1 MTTSIRVADYLYQRL
16 KHAGVDHLFGVPGDY
31 NLWLLEALL
40 QQGQIEWTSNAN
52 ELNAAYA
59 ADGYARTKGLAALIT
74 TFGVGEL
81 SALNGIAGS
90 AAEHVPVL
98 HIVGA
103 PPLSAQATKS
113 PMHHTFGDG
122 DFQRFLRIHA
132 EVSAGCSMLTPEN
145 AVGEIDRVLNLVLE
159 QKKPG
164 YLVIPMDV
172 VNHLVAVVEPWPTRP
187 VQPAPPAVLADFRH
201 ALAASLAQPKRVSLL
216 AGHLAERFGAK
227 HSVRSLVQAH
237 ALISASL
244 LMGKGTLDERADSH
258 IGLYVGGA
266 SEPYVKQAIE
276 GCDLVIAVGVTFTD
290 AVTGGFTD
298 GLDHAKVLDIQPF
311 STRLHGLDYP
321 LCMHEAIQCLDDVL
335 KDHRPLP
342 AQPSTRA
349 PAASFAP
356 DAALN
361 QADLW
366 TIVGQSLTDNDIIVA
381 DLGTTFFGAASITL
395 PQGAGFVAQPLWGSI
410 GFSIPAAY
418 GVKKAAP
425 GSRVLLIVG
434 DGSALLTAQE
444 IGSILR
450 DDLTLT
456 ILLLNNEGYT
466 IERLICNPERAY
478 HDVPAWD
485 WTQLPGLMGKGKAYD
500 THTVTT
506 NQQLVD
512 VLAERDERAGLRFIE
527 ARLPKLDAP
536 VLMTTITD
544 AITQKQSQ

>member
-1 MTTSIRVADYLYQRL
+1 MTTSIRVADYLYLRL
-16 KHAGVDHLFGVPGDY
+16 KQAGVDHLFGVPGDY

-40 QQGQIEWTSNAN
+40 QQDQIEWTSNAN

-103 PPLSAQATKS
+103 PPLAAQASKS

-122 DFQRFLRIHA
+122 DFERFLRIHA
-132 EVSAGCSMLTPEN
+132 EVAVGCSMLTPET
-145 AVGEIDRVLNLVLE
+145 AVSEIDRVLNLVIE
-159 QKKPG
+159 QNKPG

-172 VNHLVAVVEPWPTRP
+172 VNHQVEVPAQATART
-187 VQPAPPAVLADFRH
+187 VQPSPTALADLRH
-201 ALAASLAQPKRVSLL
+201 ALAACLAEPKRVSLI
-216 AGHLAERFGAK
+216 AGHLAERFGVK
-227 HSVRSLVQAH
+227 QGVRSLVQAH
-237 ALISASL
+237 ALMSASL

-266 SEPYVKQAIE
+266 SEPAVKQAIE

-298 GLDHAKVLDIQPF
+298 GLDHMKVLDIQPF
-311 STRLHGLDYP
+311 STHLHGVAYP
-321 LCMHEAIQCLDDVL
+321 LRMHEAIQCLDDVL

-342 AQPSTRA
+342 TPLSARA
-349 PAASFAP
+349 PAASFDP
-356 DAALN
+356 DATLN

-418 GVKKAAP
+418 GAKKAAP
-425 GSRVLLIVG
+425 GSHVLLIVG

-444 IGSILR
+444 IGSMLR
-450 DDLTLT
+450 DDLSLT
-456 ILLLNNEGYT
+456 VLLLNNEGYT
-466 IERLICNPERAY
+466 IERLICNPQRAY

-485 WTQLPGLMGKGKAYD
+485 WTRLPGLMGKGKAHE
-500 THTVTT
+500 THTVTR
-506 NQQLVD
+506 NRQLVD
-512 VLAERDERAGLRFIE
+512 ALVGRGEQMGLRFIE
-527 ARLPKLDAP
+527 AMLPKLDAP

-544 AITQKQSQ
+544 AITKKQSQ